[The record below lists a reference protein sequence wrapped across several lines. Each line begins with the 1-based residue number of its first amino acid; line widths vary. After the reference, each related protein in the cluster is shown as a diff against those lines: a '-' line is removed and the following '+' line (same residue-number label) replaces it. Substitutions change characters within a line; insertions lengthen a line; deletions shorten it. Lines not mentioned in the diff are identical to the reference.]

1 MNCSTAEQINQ
12 LCSRGYSPIQIA
24 CKKNNMDIVL
34 FSIHQGLPAPGTS
47 NVSNSMQLPWFKMLN
62 NANQQHLLAL
72 AEQNRDEYYT
82 SHSTFLSIIQKT
94 VQLKR
99 LHQPTN
105 NATTASAVANAPIT
119 HFCLNHP
126 QQPLRLIADYLCGP
140 KEARLLWYHI
150 ILHCASRKKCRSRR
164 PKRWT
169 RTKWMRTTFLIYKK
183 VPSPRWM
190 KAHTVTYN
198 LFTHTLDHVV
208 NGNTFF

>member
-1 MNCSTAEQINQ
+1 MNCSTAEQMNQ
-12 LCSRGYSPIQIA
+12 PCFQGRSPIQIA
-24 CKKNNMDIVL
+24 CHQNNVDIVL

-47 NVSNSMQLPWFKMLN
+47 NASNSMQLPWFQMLN
-62 NANQQHLLAL
+62 NANQLQLLAL

-99 LHQPTN
+99 LHQQGSY
-105 NATTASAVANAPIT
+105 AAVASSITNVPIA

-150 ILHCASRKKCRSRR
+150 ILYCAS
-164 PKRWT
+164 
-169 RTKWMRTTFLIYKK
+169 
-183 VPSPRWM
+183 
-190 KAHTVTYN
+190 ADQH
-198 LFTHTLDHVV
+198 HQ
-208 NGNTFF
+208 